1 MTIVLYLRFSINSCG
16 KCHLTFRPVSPLSQN
31 SLVTIHTYLAVLYT
45 TGMDE
50 SNNSN
55 LDKNLKAYE
64 QLQQDREALQ
74 AEYKLS
80 LSDPLTARQST
91 KDNVTLLGAD
101 AVETL
106 GNLMRTSE
114 SDAIR
119 LRASQFVVGTILDMD
134 KSQDADDALTK
145 LLTKLTC

>member
-1 MTIVLYLRFSINSCG
+1 MS
-16 KCHLTFRPVSPLSQN
+16 
-31 SLVTIHTYLAVLYT
+31 
-45 TGMDE
+45 E
-50 SNNSN
+50 

-80 LSDPLTARQST
+80 LSDPLTARQGT
-91 KDNVTLLGAD
+91 KDGITVLGVEAL
-101 AVETL
+101 ETL
-106 GNLMRTSE
+106 ATLMRTSE
-114 SDAIR
+114 SDSIR
-119 LRASQFVVGTILDMD
+119 LRASQFVVGTILEMD